1 MHRNVTRWM
10 TIAILLMAFKMT
22 WAQERH
28 IVELTD
34 KRATT
39 FSLGRPQEFLS
50 SRSLDRRR
58 RQDIAIDSSDL
69 PVCTSYIDSLRSLR
83 NVTVLNTSRWL
94 NQVAIQTG
102 DLQALKRIRSMS
114 FVKRV
119 SQVSHRPMTRS
130 EDADLMEENFT
141 DAPDRIRE
149 SKGNA
154 LNYGFNRAQIDIH
167 KGWYLHDL
175 GFRGQGMVIA
185 MLDGGY
191 ERYLTNPAFDS
202 LRRNGG
208 VLATW
213 DFVAGEA
220 SVNED
225 NAHGSNCLS
234 LMATNMPGKMVG
246 TSPDARY
253 LLFRTEDV
261 ATEYPIEEHFWAA
274 GAERA
279 DSMGAD
285 LINSSLGY
293 YEYDDPSMNHTY
305 ADMNGRST
313 MVTRAANMAVR
324 KGMIVCN
331 SAGNSGTSRWKYIGA
346 PADGDLVL
354 AIGAVDA
361 SGTPAAF
368 SSYGPSSDGQVKPDV
383 ASVGAGAFVTLP
395 GGTVAQGNG
404 TSYAAPN
411 MTGLIACL
419 WQAFPD
425 FTNLEV
431 MEAVRASANRYVSP
445 NDRTGFGIPDM
456 RAAYG
461 ILELKRTYRRQ
472 ETLLGQ
478 DRIRA
483 YPVPFTQRMQLLF
496 RPKQTGTVA
505 FDLLDANGRVIRH
518 FEMQGASGV
527 MISTGIEEL
536 DSLPAGS
543 YLLRY
548 TEGTEVGVLR
558 IQK

>member
-1 MHRNVTRWM
+1 
-10 TIAILLMAFKMT
+10 
-22 WAQERH
+22 
-28 IVELTD
+28 
-34 KRATT
+34 
-39 FSLGRPQEFLS
+39 
-50 SRSLDRRR
+50 
-58 RQDIAIDSSDL
+58 
-69 PVCTSYIDSLRSLR
+69 
-83 NVTVLNTSRWL
+83 
-94 NQVAIQTG
+94 
-102 DLQALKRIRSMS
+102 
-114 FVKRV
+114 
-119 SQVSHRPMTRS
+119 
-130 EDADLMEENFT
+130 
-141 DAPDRIRE
+141 
-149 SKGNA
+149 
-154 LNYGFNRAQIDIH
+154 
-167 KGWYLHDL
+167 
-175 GFRGQGMVIA
+175 
-185 MLDGGY
+185 
-191 ERYLTNPAFDS
+191 
-202 LRRNGG
+202 
-208 VLATW
+208 
-213 DFVAGEA
+213 
-220 SVNED
+220 
-225 NAHGSNCLS
+225 
-234 LMATNMPGKMVG
+234 
-246 TSPDARY
+246 
-253 LLFRTEDV
+253 
-261 ATEYPIEEHFWAA
+261 
-274 GAERA
+274 
-279 DSMGAD
+279 
-285 LINSSLGY
+285 
-293 YEYDDPSMNHTY
+293 
-305 ADMNGRST
+305 
-313 MVTRAANMAVR
+313 MVTRAANMAVS

-548 TEGTEVGVLR
+548 TEGIEVGVLR